1 MADKIIRLNL
11 NNHFVGD
18 VSTKVEQLDT
28 KFTKWKIT
36 LTGNVDGYFKDGLVG
51 GYDDMNGDWSKD
63 HPFTIDG
70 KVATLIAE
78 TNCWNT
84 VEIYGEYVSGAA
96 PEPPTTTNL
105 LTYNTSGLTGDVT
118 ITDKQGTDS
127 HHFDITV
134 TGNGD
139 GTFKNL
145 VVGYQ
150 DWDGN
155 WIKNEPFT
163 VNGNVA
169 THTVYCSKGDE
180 ITITGEF
187 VSGGEPEQPTPTTLL
202 TYETSGL
209 TGDVTITD
217 KQGTDSHH
225 FDITVTGNGDGT
237 FKNLVVGYQ
246 DWDGNWIKNEPF
258 TVNGNVATHTV
269 YCSKGDEI
277 TITGE
282 FVSGGEPEQPTPTTL
297 LTYETSGLTG
307 DVTITDKQGIDKY
320 HFDVTVTGNS
330 DGTFSDLKATYQ
342 NADGDRIADDPFNVS
357 GNVATLTIYCYKGDE
372 ITITGNF
379 ISGVKELQITNNI
392 ANTTAKSV
400 ASETTYTVT
409 VEGTAQGMFN
419 GTPTITYGSETY
431 DMTVT
436 NQTATAIVPI
446 ATESVI
452 INGEYLLGDFIEVEY
467 SLTNCEVVGEKPVKV
482 KTGQNY
488 TFNFKANPNSELT
501 EIQAH
506 FTDADGNPIVTNGTI
521 SEDKQTGSVTFEL
534 TTGAVSLTVYAN
546 ADAVIPPTIK
556 NYGAINVYIVTLENL
571 DEFSKKRFFTQTG
584 ETETGTSYSEVNLGE
599 YVNRIKRIF
608 ASVPVGGNDV
618 LKCGNYN
625 TGIQVKYPD
634 SDVMLLD
641 FGNVELTGSNGNNE
655 DYNAQIQMFIPCRG
669 VVSVD
674 SKYIGKTVNLSI
686 KVNVITGDAVALLSC
701 DGVTFQLESF
711 SLSRDVLYRLGTD
724 LNVVGGE
731 QWNEQILYG
740 LEPYV
745 LITEN
750 LTVNVPVNNTQEN
763 VTIEDV
769 TGFAQ
774 FENVNLNSANLLVD
788 EYNDIIS
795 QLETG
800 VYL

>member
-1 MADKIIRLNL
+1 MSEYNVILKLTNCT
-11 NNHFVGD
+11 NNNS
-18 VSTKVEQLDT
+18 STVYDNSGRITT
-28 KFTKWKIT
+28 KFAAKANDGWLFKENDGENFYISRIFAGNTLVSKWDVQKVSASDDQQVINGEIT
-36 LTGNVDGYFKDGLVG
+36 GIT
-51 GYDDMNGDWSKD
+51 S
-63 HPFTIDG
+63 DG
-70 KVATLIAE
+70 KYICYTTIFSPNNESDVTCFI
-78 TNCWNT
+78 
-84 VEIYGEYVSGAA
+84 GAMEKDPSA
-96 PEPPTTTNL
+96 PEPPTNL
-105 LTYNTSGLTGDVT
+105 LTYDTSGLTGDVT
-118 ITDKQGTDS
+118 ITDKQGTGD
-127 HHFDITV
+127 HYFDITV

-139 GTFKNL
+139 GTFKKL
-145 VVGYQ
+145 VVAYH
-150 DWDGN
+150 DWEGN
-155 WIKNEPFT
+155 PIVDKPFT
-163 VNGNVA
+163 VKGNVG
-169 THTVYCSKGDE
+169 TITVYCSKGDK
-180 ITITGEF
+180 ITIRGEF
-187 VSGGEPEQPTPTTLL
+187 VIGGEPEPPTPEPPSPEPPTTNLL
-202 TYETSGL
+202 TYDTTGL
-209 TGDVTITD
+209 NGNVTITD
-217 KQGTDSHH
+217 KQGDDPHH
-225 FDITVTGNGDGT
+225 FIVTVTGNGDGT
-237 FKNLVVGYQ
+237 F
-246 DWDGNWIKNEPF
+246 
-258 TVNGNVATHTV
+258 T
-269 YCSKGDEI
+269 
-277 TITGE
+277 
-282 FVSGGEPEQPTPTTL
+282 
-297 LTYETSGLTG
+297 
-307 DVTITDKQGIDKY
+307 
-320 HFDVTVTGNS
+320 
-330 DGTFSDLKATYQ
+330 DLKATYQ
-342 NADGDRIADDPFNVS
+342 NWNGYWIYDAPFNVS
-357 GNVATLTIYCYKGDE
+357 GNVGTLTVYCSEGDG
-372 ITITGNF
+372 ITITGSF

-392 ANTTAKSV
+392 ENTTAKAV
-400 ASETTYTVT
+400 ASETIYTVT
-409 VEGTAQGMFN
+409 VEGKAQGMFN

-446 ATESVI
+446 STESVI

-467 SLTNCEVVGEKPVKV
+467 GLTNCEVVGEKPVKV
-482 KTGQNY
+482 KTGQSY

-506 FTDADGNPIVTNGTI
+506 FTDDSGNPIVTDGTI

-534 TTGAVSLTVYAN
+534 TTGAVNLTVYAN
-546 ADAVIPPTIK
+546 ANAVIPPTIK
-556 NYGAINVYIVTLENL
+556 SYGAINVYIVTLENL
-571 DEFSKKRFFTQTG
+571 DKFSKKRFFKPTG

-608 ASVPVGGNDV
+608 AAVPVGGNDV

-669 VVSVD
+669 MVSID
-674 SKYIGKTVNLSI
+674 SNYIGKTVNLSI

-711 SLSRDVLYRLGTD
+711 SLSRDVIYRLGTD

-763 VTIEDV
+763 VTVEDV

-788 EYNDIIS
+788 EYNEIIS